1 MTKAAE
7 LTKMGEVLTNSQI
20 GGRRNIVINGGMQI
34 SQRSTS
40 ETAQHTSGY
49 LTLDRFNFNFVN
61 EDELRTTLT
70 QASEGPD
77 GFANSLKV
85 QATTAESAVAAD
97 EEFRVIYKVEAQDL
111 QQLKF
116 GTSAAERITVSFY
129 VRSSVAATYGFNLY
143 QNDANK
149 VNGQAYTINSANT
162 WERKTL
168 TFIGNTSDVINDDN
182 GIGMQLNWFL
192 MAGSNFTSGSNSG
205 WETFATAKHAVGHN
219 ANAVVTTTNATWQI
233 TGIQLEVGSVATPFE
248 HRSFGEELALCQRY
262 YYRTPRYINSGIGAN
277 ESIATGNMDG
287 STVGAFL
294 IRFPQLMRDAPTAF
308 EQSGTANH
316 YSVRV
321 TSDANG
327 TSVPTSGDFMSDSAF
342 VNLTASGA
350 GFTSGDG
357 AFLRIE
363 NTSAF
368 LAWSAEL

>member
-7 LTKMGEVLTNSQI
+7 LAKMGEVLTNSQI
-20 GGRRNIVINGGMQI
+20 GGRRNIIINGGMQVA
-34 SQRSTS
+34 QRSTS

-49 LTLDRFNFNFVN
+49 LTLDRFNFNFLN
-61 EDELRTTLT
+61 EDQLQTTLT

-85 QATTAESAVAAD
+85 QTTEPESAVAAD

-116 GTSAAERITVSFY
+116 GTSEAERITVSFY

-168 TFIGNTSDVINDDN
+168 TFIGNTSDVINDDT
-182 GIGMQLNWFL
+182 GVGMQLNWFL

-219 ANAVVTTTNATWQI
+219 ANAVATTDNATWQI
-233 TGIQLEVGSVATPFE
+233 TGVQLEVGSQATPFE

-262 YYRTPRYINSGIGAN
+262 YYQVKGPAKGRFAAGNYFSTTRGDITIPFGGVKQRGAHALEHSGVSTINVTSASAEVACSALALDSSGGDMA
-277 ESIATGNMDG
+277 ACVRFTVG
-287 STVGAFL
+287 STGYSSGAVGQVSTM
-294 IRFPQLMRDAPTAF
+294 IC
-308 EQSGTANH
+308 
-316 YSVRV
+316 
-321 TSDANG
+321 SDAN
-327 TSVPTSGDFMSDSAF
+327 AF
-342 VNLTASGA
+342 I
-350 GFTSGDG
+350 
-357 AFLRIE
+357 AFD
-363 NTSAF
+363 
-368 LAWSAEL
+368 AEL

>member
-7 LTKMGEVLTNSQI
+7 LAKMGEVLTNSQI
-20 GGRRNIVINGGMQI
+20 GGRRNIVINGAMQC

-40 ETAQHTSGY
+40 ETGQHTSGY

-143 QNDANK
+143 QNDADK
-149 VNGQAYTINSANT
+149 VNGQSYTINSANT

-205 WETFATAKHAVGHN
+205 WETFAAAKHAVGHN

-233 TGIQLEVGSVATPFE
+233 TGVQLEVGSQATPFE
-248 HRSFGEELALCQRY
+248 HRSFGEELGLCMRY
-262 YYRTPRYINSGIGAN
+262 YEHDDSEGSDNYRISFNKGTTGEAYYFAIDYAVTKRAKPTTTVTQAYSDNIVFSVHSGSSGRKHMGLA
-277 ESIATGNMDG
+277 SAASG
-287 STVGAFL
+287 STDTRALFECTW
-294 IRFPQLMRDAPTAF
+294 TA
-308 EQSGTANH
+308 
-316 YSVRV
+316 
-321 TSDANG
+321 D
-327 TSVPTSGDFMSDSAF
+327 
-342 VNLTASGA
+342 
-350 GFTSGDG
+350 
-357 AFLRIE
+357 
-363 NTSAF
+363 
-368 LAWSAEL
+368 AEL

>member
-7 LTKMGEVLTNSQI
+7 LAKMGEVLTNSQI
-20 GGRRNIVINGGMQI
+20 GGRRNIVINGAMQC

-40 ETAQHTSGY
+40 ETGQHTSGY

-61 EDELRTTLT
+61 EDELQTTLT

-85 QATTAESAVAAD
+85 QATTAESAVGANH
-97 EEFRVIYKVEAQDL
+97 EFRVIYKIEAQDL

-116 GTSAAERITVSFY
+116 GTSEAERITVSFY
-129 VRSSVAATYGFNLY
+129 VRSSVAATYGFNLF
-143 QNDANK
+143 QNDASK
-149 VNGQAYTINSANT
+149 INGQAYTINSANT

-192 MAGSNFTSGSNSG
+192 MAGTDYTSGSNSG

-233 TGIQLEVGSVATPFE
+233 TGVQLEVGSQTTPIE

-262 YYRTPRYINSGIGAN
+262 YRSIGDRTSSHTNYLYNTAAQDATDATSGFYAFPIHMRTGPTMETTGTAADYRIYSNNSTTVCSSVPSLSGATT
-277 ESIATGNMDG
+277 EGAVLSIAVGSGMTAGEVVHVQGNSDP
-287 STVGAFL
+287 AF
-294 IRFPQLMRDAPTAF
+294 IAF
-308 EQSGTANH
+308 N
-316 YSVRV
+316 
-321 TSDANG
+321 
-327 TSVPTSGDFMSDSAF
+327 
-342 VNLTASGA
+342 
-350 GFTSGDG
+350 
-357 AFLRIE
+357 
-363 NTSAF
+363 
-368 LAWSAEL
+368 AEL

>member
-7 LTKMGEVLTNSQI
+7 LAKMGEVLTNSQI
-20 GGRRNIVINGGMQI
+20 GGRRNIVINGGMQC

-61 EDELRTTLT
+61 EDQLQTTLT

-77 GFANSLKV
+77 GFATSLKV
-85 QATTAESAVAAD
+85 QTTEPESDVGANH
-97 EEFRVIYKVEAQDL
+97 EFRVIYKVEAQDL

-168 TFIGNTSDVINDDN
+168 TFIGNTSDVINDDT

-192 MAGSNFTSGSNSG
+192 MAGTDYTSGSNSG

-219 ANAVVTTTNATWQI
+219 ANAVATTDNATWQI
-233 TGIQLEVGSVATPFE
+233 TGIQLEVGSQATPFE
-248 HRSFGEELALCQRY
+248 HRSYGEELALCQRY
-262 YYRTPRYINSGIGAN
+262 YQVVPKYTFFIGAVEVGSNSLRAGIPITRPFRASPAIGNITLTVYDDDDNSFSNAAHAVFANSGSYEVDGTTGYL
-277 ESIATGNMDG
+277 SIVFNGNLSGRTDNHNVTALYGSDG
-287 STVGAFL
+287 TL
-294 IRFPQLMRDAPTAF
+294 D
-308 EQSGTANH
+308 
-316 YSVRV
+316 
-321 TSDANG
+321 
-327 TSVPTSGDFMSDSAF
+327 
-342 VNLTASGA
+342 
-350 GFTSGDG
+350 
-357 AFLRIE
+357 
-363 NTSAF
+363 
-368 LAWSAEL
+368 AEL

>member
-7 LTKMGEVLTNSQI
+7 LAKMGEVLTNSQI
-20 GGRRNIVINGGMQI
+20 GGRRNIVINGAMQC

-233 TGIQLEVGSVATPFE
+233 TGVQLEIGSQATPFE

-262 YYRTPRYINSGIGAN
+262 YQILNIGYYA
-277 ESIATGNMDG
+277 
-287 STVGAFL
+287 
-294 IRFPQLMRDAPTAF
+294 
-308 EQSGTANH
+308 
-316 YSVRV
+316 
-321 TSDANG
+321 ANG
-327 TSVPTSGDFMSDSAF
+327 LGTTKLSTGLPLASSMRAAPSAVTAPSSEIHRSGNQNSSSATIDSISLSDNGSF
-342 VNLTASGA
+342 IFLRFT
-350 GFTSGDG
+350 GFTSVTDE
-357 AFLRIE
+357 AAHVIYLNSDMPID
-363 NTSAF
+363 
-368 LAWSAEL
+368 AEL

>member
-1 MTKAAE
+1 
-7 LTKMGEVLTNSQI
+7 
-20 GGRRNIVINGGMQI
+20 MQC

-233 TGIQLEVGSVATPFE
+233 TGVQLEVGSQATPFE

-308 EQSGTANH
+308 EQSGTASH

-342 VNLTASGA
+342 INLTASGA

>member
-7 LTKMGEVLTNSQI
+7 LAKMGGVLTNSQI
-20 GGRRNIVINGGMQI
+20 GGRRNIVINGAMQC

-40 ETAQHTSGY
+40 ETGQHTSGY

-85 QATTAESAVAAD
+85 QATTAESAVGANH
-97 EEFRVIYKVEAQDL
+97 EFRVIYKVEAQDL

-116 GTSAAERITVSFY
+116 GTSEAERITVSFY
-129 VRSSVAATYGFNLY
+129 VRSSVAATYGFNLF
-143 QNDANK
+143 QNDASK
-149 VNGQAYTINSANT
+149 INGQAYTINSANT

-192 MAGSNFTSGSNSG
+192 MAGTDYTSGSNSG

-233 TGIQLEVGSVATPFE
+233 TGVQLEVGSQATPFE
-248 HRSFGEELALCQRY
+248 HRSFGEELQLCQRFFEKSY
-262 YYRTPRYINSGIGAN
+262 TTGTAPAANTSSGLITTDSMGGDTTTAYLTHQLRYRVAKRAAPTVTIYDQAETSGKVT
-277 ESIATGNMDG
+277 SHATG
-287 STVGAFL
+287 V
-294 IRFPQLMRDAPTAF
+294 
-308 EQSGTANH
+308 GTANNQSISTEH
-316 YSVRV
+316 AGDKSISINRP
-321 TSDANG
+321 SGDAANG
-327 TSVPTSGDFMSDSAF
+327 FRYHY
-342 VNLTASGA
+342 TA
-350 GFTSGDG
+350 D
-357 AFLRIE
+357 
-363 NTSAF
+363 
-368 LAWSAEL
+368 AEL

>member
-7 LTKMGEVLTNSQI
+7 LAKMGEVLTNSQI
-20 GGRRNIVINGGMQI
+20 GGRRNIVINGAMQC

-85 QATTAESAVAAD
+85 QATTAESAVGANH
-97 EEFRVIYKVEAQDL
+97 EFRVIYKVEAQDL

-192 MAGSNFTSGSNSG
+192 MAGSDYTSGSNSG

-233 TGIQLEVGSVATPFE
+233 TGVQLEVGSQATPFE
-248 HRSFGEELALCQRY
+248 HRSFGEELGLCMRY
-262 YYRTPRYINSGIGAN
+262 YEHDDSEGSDNYRISFNKGTTGESYYFAIDYAVTKRAKPTTTVTQAYSDNIVFSVHSG
-277 ESIATGNMDG
+277 S
-287 STVGAFL
+287 
-294 IRFPQLMRDAPTAF
+294 
-308 EQSGTANH
+308 SGRKH
-316 YSVRV
+316 MGLVS
-321 TSDANG
+321 
-327 TSVPTSGDFMSDSAF
+327 
-342 VNLTASGA
+342 TASGSTDTRA
-350 GFTSGDG
+350 LFECTWTAD
-357 AFLRIE
+357 
-363 NTSAF
+363 
-368 LAWSAEL
+368 AEL

>member
-7 LTKMGEVLTNSQI
+7 LAKMGEVLTNSQI
-20 GGRRNIVINGGMQI
+20 GGRRNIVINGAMQC

-40 ETAQHTSGY
+40 ETGQHTSGY

-168 TFIGNTSDVINDDN
+168 TFIGNTSDVINDDT

-192 MAGSNFTSGSNSG
+192 MAGTDYTSGSNSG

-219 ANAVVTTTNATWQI
+219 ANAVATTDNATWQI
-233 TGIQLEVGSVATPFE
+233 TGIQLEVGSQATPFE
-248 HRSFGEELALCQRY
+248 HRSYGEELALCQRY
-262 YYRTPRYINSGIGAN
+262 YQVVPKYTFFIGAVEVGSNSLRAGIPITRPFRASPAIGNITLTVYDDDDNSFSNAAHAVFANSGSYEVDGTTGYL
-277 ESIATGNMDG
+277 SIVFNGNLSGRTDNHNVTALYGSDG
-287 STVGAFL
+287 TL
-294 IRFPQLMRDAPTAF
+294 D
-308 EQSGTANH
+308 
-316 YSVRV
+316 
-321 TSDANG
+321 
-327 TSVPTSGDFMSDSAF
+327 
-342 VNLTASGA
+342 
-350 GFTSGDG
+350 
-357 AFLRIE
+357 
-363 NTSAF
+363 
-368 LAWSAEL
+368 AEL

>member
-7 LTKMGEVLTNSQI
+7 LAKMGEVLTNSQI
-20 GGRRNIVINGGMQI
+20 GGRRNIVINGAMQC

-40 ETAQHTSGY
+40 ETGQHTSGY

-143 QNDANK
+143 QNDADK
-149 VNGQAYTINSANT
+149 VNGQSYTINSANT

-168 TFIGNTSDVINDDN
+168 TFIGNTSDVINDDT

-192 MAGSNFTSGSNSG
+192 MAGTDYTSGSNSG

-219 ANAVVTTTNATWQI
+219 ANAVATTDNAIWQI
-233 TGIQLEVGSVATPFE
+233 TGIQLEVGSQATPFE
-248 HRSFGEELALCQRY
+248 HRSYGEELALCQRY
-262 YYRTPRYINSGIGAN
+262 YQVVPKYTFFIGAVEVGSNSLRAGIPITRPFRASPAIGNITLTVYDDDDNSFSNAAHAVFANSGSYEVDGTTGYL
-277 ESIATGNMDG
+277 SIVFNGNLSGRTDNHNVTALYGSDG
-287 STVGAFL
+287 TL
-294 IRFPQLMRDAPTAF
+294 D
-308 EQSGTANH
+308 
-316 YSVRV
+316 
-321 TSDANG
+321 
-327 TSVPTSGDFMSDSAF
+327 
-342 VNLTASGA
+342 
-350 GFTSGDG
+350 
-357 AFLRIE
+357 
-363 NTSAF
+363 
-368 LAWSAEL
+368 AEL

>member
-7 LTKMGEVLTNSQI
+7 LAKMGEVLTNSQI
-20 GGRRNIVINGGMQI
+20 GGRRNLIINGDMQVA
-34 SQRSTS
+34 QRSTS

-49 LTLDRFNFNFVN
+49 LTLDRFNFNFLN

-85 QATTAESAVAAD
+85 QATTAESAVASD

-168 TFIGNTSDVINDDN
+168 TFIGNTSDVINDDT

-192 MAGSNFTSGSNSG
+192 MAGTDYTSGSNSG

-233 TGIQLEVGSVATPFE
+233 TGVQLEVGSQATPFE
-248 HRSFGEELALCQRY
+248 HRSFGEELVLCKRYFHRWDSTTSAYNNIALGYTMNANAGRAVYQFPVRM
-262 YYRTPRYINSGIGAN
+262 RASPTLAHSGTFRVYDGDASRSVSDVDFNRSSLAEVFLNFDTSSATTNRPCEMGAN
-277 ESIATGNMDG
+277 NDTTCTI
-287 STVGAFL
+287 
-294 IRFPQLMRDAPTAF
+294 
-308 EQSGTANH
+308 
-316 YSVRV
+316 
-321 TSDANG
+321 
-327 TSVPTSGDFMSDSAF
+327 DF
-342 VNLTASGA
+342 
-350 GFTSGDG
+350 
-357 AFLRIE
+357 I
-363 NTSAF
+363 
-368 LAWSAEL
+368 AEL

>member
-7 LTKMGEVLTNSQI
+7 LAKMGEVLTNSQI
-20 GGRRNIVINGGMQI
+20 GGRRNIVINGAMQC

-40 ETAQHTSGY
+40 ETGQHTSGY

-85 QATTAESAVAAD
+85 QATTAESAVGANH
-97 EEFRVIYKVEAQDL
+97 EFRVIYKVEAQDL

-129 VRSSVAATYGFNLY
+129 VRSSVAATYGFNLF
-143 QNDANK
+143 QNDASK
-149 VNGQAYTINSANT
+149 INGQAYTINSANT

-205 WETFATAKHAVGHN
+205 WETFAAAKHAVGHN

-233 TGIQLEVGSVATPFE
+233 TGVQLEVGSQATPFE
-248 HRSFGEELALCQRY
+248 HRSFGEELGLCMRY
-262 YYRTPRYINSGIGAN
+262 YEHDDSEGSDNYRISFNKGTTGEAYYFAIDYAVTKRAKPTTTVTQAYSDNIVFSVHSGSSGRKHMGLA
-277 ESIATGNMDG
+277 SAASG
-287 STVGAFL
+287 STDTRALFECTW
-294 IRFPQLMRDAPTAF
+294 TA
-308 EQSGTANH
+308 
-316 YSVRV
+316 
-321 TSDANG
+321 D
-327 TSVPTSGDFMSDSAF
+327 
-342 VNLTASGA
+342 
-350 GFTSGDG
+350 
-357 AFLRIE
+357 
-363 NTSAF
+363 
-368 LAWSAEL
+368 AEL